1 MSYFLTEESAVKK
14 KSEANQE
21 IEWKKWYFTQ
31 VGQAVF
37 HGVLRFEKKPG

>member
-21 IEWKKWYFTQ
+21 IEWKKI
-31 VGQAVF
+31 VF
-37 HGVLRFEKKPG
+37 YIGWSGSFPWGTEI